1 MSAGNLRKRVELL
14 EKILKPQLEAAT
26 LTAAPAPGPSAAAEL
41 KLLWL
46 RCKSNL
52 TPEEKVE
59 LERFNA
65 LYPPD
70 PNPKTPEEVMR
81 EIVDD
86 HLKKIEAE
94 RYRR

>member
-1 MSAGNLRKRVELL
+1 
-14 EKILKPQLEAAT
+14 
-26 LTAAPAPGPSAAAEL
+26 
-41 KLLWL
+41 LWL